1 MWDLLKAIIPYIGA
15 FLSGSAVTLYGQS
28 WITFRFKR
36 LEELHIKRVGL
47 VEKWKIDLVPYF
59 AMNQYGHIRFLTDYM
74 QFRDELSFVSLE
86 PHISQDLRMDISR
99 WQYSNDVEKV
109 ESLRT
114 MFRAEIARIESDW
127 KLI

>member
-1 MWDLLKAIIPYIGA
+1 
-15 FLSGSAVTLYGQS
+15 
-28 WITFRFKR
+28 
-36 LEELHIKRVGL
+36 
-47 VEKWKIDLVPYF
+47 
-59 AMNQYGHIRFLTDYM
+59 MNQYGHIRFLTDYM